1 MFAGCLAVDHNR
13 EREKMLRSLAA
24 MSGTRPFIL
33 VWFAL
38 DAIFALLPPVYWAAS
53 GVRPTIL
60 GLPLSVFYFVSL
72 GLFITASLVVA
83 YLVDDTAAPEHVVSG
98 RDAR

>member
-1 MFAGCLAVDHNR
+1 
-13 EREKMLRSLAA
+13 MLRNLAA
-24 MSGTRPFIL
+24 TVGTKPWIL

-38 DAIFALLPPVYWAAS
+38 DTILAIFPPVYWAAS
-53 GVRPTIL
+53 GAQPWIL

-83 YLVDDTAAPEHVVSG
+83 CLVDEPNAVPSSAAG
-98 RDAR
+98 RR

>member
-1 MFAGCLAVDHNR
+1 M
-13 EREKMLRSLAA
+13 
-24 MSGTRPFIL
+24 
-33 VWFAL
+33 
-38 DAIFALLPPVYWAAS
+38 YWAAS

-83 YLVDDTAAPEHVVSG
+83 YLVDDTTAPEHIVSG

>member
-1 MFAGCLAVDHNR
+1 MLKTVADMAGT
-13 EREKMLRSLAA
+13 K
-24 MSGTRPFIL
+24 PWIL

-38 DAIFALLPPVYWAAS
+38 DTVLALLPPVYWAAS
-53 GVRPTIL
+53 GSRPLIL

-83 YLVDDTAAPEHVVSG
+83 YLVDESHLPTSSATEG
-98 RDAR
+98 R